1 MQALPPLERG
11 LLQWLVRVMQET
23 AKFRGHNKMGLRNLS
38 VVFAPNLSTPSDN
51 PIEDIVTIEETANA
65 LFGLCAEPRVP
76 P

>member
-38 VVFAPNLSTPSDN
+38 VVFAPNLSNIQTNN
-51 PIEDIVTIEETANA
+51 PIEDLAIIEQTANA
-65 LFGLCAEPRVP
+65 LHGLCSQ
-76 P
+76 

>member
-1 MQALPPLERG
+1 
-11 LLQWLVRVMQET
+11 MQET
-23 AKFRGHNKMGLRNLS
+23 ARFRKCNKMGLRNLS

-51 PIEDIVTIEETANA
+51 PIEDIVTTEETANA